1 MIATV
6 VFFAEEGM
14 LEGVLVG
21 DMWVAVMH
29 EGTREVLVRAGAQF
43 KDMEFV
49 GSKGGGSQEGLEEAG
64 LFWGVQ
70 DRC

>member
-6 VFFAEEGM
+6 VFFADKGM
-14 LEGVLVG
+14 LKGMLVG
-21 DMWVAVMH
+21 DMWAAAMC
-29 EGTREVLVRAGAQF
+29 EGAREVLVRAGAQF

-49 GSKGGGSQEGLEEAG
+49 GSRGGSLQEGSEEAG

-70 DRC
+70 DGC